1 MYYKFFRTAQSKNE
15 VLEWI
20 PYNRL
25 QNVEQKD
32 LRLRGQIKLMVVTL
46 KWQLLKSDGF
56 LNEV

>member
-32 LRLRGQIKLMVVTL
+32 LRLRG
-46 KWQLLKSDGF
+46 
-56 LNEV
+56 